1 LINWISANTSY
12 TVGGLVNDMDLNWT
26 LAAINASNGQGI
38 WLRDVGEA
46 RGEFPGIIDDYPEI
60 AISGTNLFLVGT
72 AYGSSAVFGPFTV
85 PIAGGRGQY
94 FARYDTNGNAQLATG
109 FGSPTTQ
116 PWAAVADAAGNVYV
130 AGNFDTYSYFGN
142 DILAAPRINTLGNGF
157 YGQAFAAMFDRTG
170 TPQWA
175 RMAESTNLTFEITDR
190 VNFYDLALAPNGIWV
205 CGEGSGAVYFGT
217 NLVNSAL
224 KLFVI
229 GTSLYYQEF
238 NSGMLGMIA
247 ETAAPVSLL
256 NPEVVGANFQF
267 QFQSQSGFTHHI
279 LYQTN
284 VAAANWLTYSSVP
297 GDGTVMTISIP
308 LSTFSPFQQGF
319 VRVATQ

>member
-1 LINWISANTSY
+1 
-12 TVGGLVNDMDLNWT
+12 
-26 LAAINASNGQGI
+26 
-38 WLRDVGEA
+38 
-46 RGEFPGIIDDYPEI
+46 
-60 AISGTNLFLVGT
+60 
-72 AYGSSAVFGPFTV
+72 
-85 PIAGGRGQY
+85 
-94 FARYDTNGNAQLATG
+94 
-109 FGSPTTQ
+109 
-116 PWAAVADAAGNVYV
+116 
-130 AGNFDTYSYFGN
+130 
-142 DILAAPRINTLGNGF
+142 
-157 YGQAFAAMFDRTG
+157 
-170 TPQWA
+170 
-175 RMAESTNLTFEITDR
+175 